1 MTSTNKINRII
12 EPIFVIAMSLIS
24 LYLAKTSFV
33 FLGLVPIL
41 FAIFYFNEG
50 FLSFLVGA
58 LGTYLMGLFFIDKDD
73 LILALLPI
81 ILISFAFIIPIAM
94 KVDDKNQILTGFI
107 ISSLVFIF
115 LYKYRMLVDKLSLE
129 NLALNLKENF
139 EKIYSYNMDLD
150 IYRLTVA
157 SYPAVIASIS
167 LAYSIASVK
176 LIRNYL
182 AYRTDSYTDIRNLDD
197 LRINLKGLVAII
209 LIEVLIYYM
218 ASLWGI
224 DRSYIII
231 NLVFMN
237 FTFFVINGLS
247 LFDYLLRK
255 SKLPLSRAFQRF
267 FLLVLFQV
275 LALPLAIFGMLDIFI
290 DFRRRRK
297 NEK

>member
-81 ILISFAFIIPIAM
+81 ILISFAFIIPIAI

-115 LYKYRMLVDKLSLE
+115 LYKYKMLVDKLSLE

-275 LALPLAIFGMLDIFI
+275 LALPLAIFGMVDIFI

>member
-81 ILISFAFIIPIAM
+81 ILISFAFIIPIAI

-115 LYKYRMLVDKLSLE
+115 LYKYKMLVDKLSLE

-224 DRSYIII
+224 DSSYIII

>member
-1 MTSTNKINRII
+1 MTSTNKMNRII

-275 LALPLAIFGMLDIFI
+275 LALPLAIIGMLDIFI

>member
-81 ILISFAFIIPIAM
+81 ILISFAFIIPIAI

-115 LYKYRMLVDKLSLE
+115 LYKYKMLVDKLSLE

-224 DRSYIII
+224 DSSYIII

-290 DFRRRRK
+290 DFRRRRE

>member
-247 LFDYLLRK
+247 IFDYLLRK

>member
-58 LGTYLMGLFFIDKDD
+58 LGTYLMGLFFIDKED
-73 LILALLPI
+73 LILDLLPI
-81 ILISFAFIIPIAM
+81 ILISFAFIIPIAI

-115 LYKYRMLVDKLSLE
+115 LYKYKMLVDKLSLE

-275 LALPLAIFGMLDIFI
+275 LALPLAIIGMLDIFI

>member
-275 LALPLAIFGMLDIFI
+275 LALPLAIIGMLDIFI

>member
-1 MTSTNKINRII
+1 MTSTNKMNRII

-58 LGTYLMGLFFIDKDD
+58 LGTYLMGLFFIDKED
-73 LILALLPI
+73 LILDLLPI

-275 LALPLAIFGMLDIFI
+275 LALPLAIIGMLDIFI

>member
-115 LYKYRMLVDKLSLE
+115 LYKYRMLVDKFSLE

>member
-81 ILISFAFIIPIAM
+81 ILISFAFIIPIAI
-94 KVDDKNQILTGFI
+94 KVDDKNQILTGFV

-209 LIEVLIYYM
+209 LIEGLIYYM

>member
-247 LFDYLLRK
+247 LFNYLLRK

>member
-1 MTSTNKINRII
+1 MTSTNKMNRII

-81 ILISFAFIIPIAM
+81 ILISFAFIIPIAI

-115 LYKYRMLVDKLSLE
+115 LYKYKMLVDKLSLE

-275 LALPLAIFGMLDIFI
+275 LALPLAIIGMLDIFI

>member
-12 EPIFVIAMSLIS
+12 EPIFLIAMSLIS

-50 FLSFLVGA
+50 FISFLLGA
-58 LGTYLMGLFFIDKDD
+58 LGTYLMGLFFVAKDD
-73 LILALLPI
+73 LILGFLPL
-81 ILISFAFIIPIAM
+81 ILISFAFIIPIAI
-94 KVDDKNQILTGFI
+94 KANDKSQILTGFI

-115 LYKYRMLVDKLSLE
+115 LYKYRMLEDNLTIE
-129 NLALNLKENF
+129 ALALNLKENF
-139 EKIYSYNMDLD
+139 EKIYTYHIDLD
-150 IYRLTVA
+150 IYRMTVA

-167 LAYSIASVK
+167 LVYSIVSVK

-182 AYRTDSYTDIRNLDD
+182 AYRTDSYTDISNLDD

-209 LIEVLIYYM
+209 LIEGLIYYM
-218 ASLWGI
+218 TSLWGI

-247 LFDYLLRK
+247 LFDYLLRN
-255 SKLPLSRAFQRF
+255 SKLPLSRAFQWF

-275 LALPLAIFGMLDIFI
+275 LALPLALFGMLDIFI

>member
-115 LYKYRMLVDKLSLE
+115 LYKYKMLVDKLSLE

-209 LIEVLIYYM
+209 LIEGLIYYM

>member
-1 MTSTNKINRII
+1 MTSTNKMNRII

-81 ILISFAFIIPIAM
+81 ILISFAFIIPIAI

-209 LIEVLIYYM
+209 LIEGLIYYM

-275 LALPLAIFGMLDIFI
+275 LALPLAIIGMLDIFI

>member
-209 LIEVLIYYM
+209 LIEGLIYYM

>member
-81 ILISFAFIIPIAM
+81 ILISFAFIIPIAI

>member
-1 MTSTNKINRII
+1 MTSTNKMNRII

-209 LIEVLIYYM
+209 LIEGLIYYM

>member
-1 MTSTNKINRII
+1 MTSTNKMNRII

-81 ILISFAFIIPIAM
+81 ILISFAFIIPIAI

-115 LYKYRMLVDKLSLE
+115 LYKYKMLVDKLSLE

>member
-81 ILISFAFIIPIAM
+81 ILISFAFIIPIAI

-275 LALPLAIFGMLDIFI
+275 LALPLAIIGMLDIFI

>member
-290 DFRRRRK
+290 DFR
-297 NEK
+297 

>member
-1 MTSTNKINRII
+1 MTSTNKMNRII

-81 ILISFAFIIPIAM
+81 ILISFAFIIPIAI

-115 LYKYRMLVDKLSLE
+115 LYKYKMLVDKLSLE

-209 LIEVLIYYM
+209 LIEGLIYYM

-275 LALPLAIFGMLDIFI
+275 LALPLAIIGMLDIFI

>member
-81 ILISFAFIIPIAM
+81 ILISFAFIIPIAI

-275 LALPLAIFGMLDIFI
+275 LALPLI

>member
-81 ILISFAFIIPIAM
+81 ILISFAFIIPIAI

-115 LYKYRMLVDKLSLE
+115 LYKYKMLVDKLSLE

>member
-81 ILISFAFIIPIAM
+81 ILISFAFIIPIAI
-94 KVDDKNQILTGFI
+94 KVDDKNQILTGFV

-115 LYKYRMLVDKLSLE
+115 LYKYKMLVDKLSLE

-218 ASLWGI
+218 
-224 DRSYIII
+224 
-231 NLVFMN
+231 
-237 FTFFVINGLS
+237 
-247 LFDYLLRK
+247 LL
-255 SKLPLSRAFQRF
+255 
-267 FLLVLFQV
+267 
-275 LALPLAIFGMLDIFI
+275 I
-290 DFRRRRK
+290 
-297 NEK
+297 

>member
-115 LYKYRMLVDKLSLE
+115 LYKYKMLVDKLSLE